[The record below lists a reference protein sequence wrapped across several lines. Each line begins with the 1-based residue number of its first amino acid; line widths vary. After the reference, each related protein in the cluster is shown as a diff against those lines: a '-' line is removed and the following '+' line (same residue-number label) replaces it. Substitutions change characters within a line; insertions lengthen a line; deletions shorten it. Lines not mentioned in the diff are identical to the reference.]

1 MYTVSEL
8 VVAGVGIT
16 VLGACTGLVLGL
28 PGAWRWGR
36 NAFLSLGMYMFFL
49 AWLQLINFD
58 GSWPSDQ
65 PPDKGI
71 TSERTKAEAAKL
83 EAHLGSIDTMTKQDW
98 EDYHRCKDLN
108 VCVRLFQGQRTVPG
122 KTTPPSTPTRSQPTV
137 ETRCVVMDGALRCN
151 EYIRR

>member
-16 VLGACTGLVLGL
+16 VLGGCTGLVLGL

-36 NAFLSLGMYMFFL
+36 NAFFSLGMYMLFL

-65 PPDKGI
+65 PPDKQFHHM
-71 TSERTKAEAAKL
+71 RTKADEKRLWDAMGAI
-83 EAHLGSIDTMTKQDW
+83 ETMTKQDW
-98 EDYHRCKDLN
+98 DDFHRCKDLN
-108 VCVRLFQGQRTVPG
+108 VCVRRFQGQRTVPG
-122 KTTPPSTPTRSQPTV
+122 PLTPPATPNRSQPTV
-137 ETRCVVMDGALRCN
+137 ETRCVVMDGVLRCN